1 MTTNPEF
8 IIVPSVNTPSY
19 KMKIQ
24 LKQITS
30 KLVFAIALGC
40 LSQTVK
46 AEPFHWNSFE
56 LKVKFS
62 NVKSLVDL
70 LEETFSSA
78 DMPFKITLTE
88 TVFSDRDST
97 HGLTVSSS
105 DIDAL
110 SSLMSDENKEDKDM
124 FMARLHELVEVK
136 SRFAGVRLGGVNP
149 PTQTAEKK
157 SKGDI
162 FAMWEMDVSDMEK
175 YGAAWKELVSKTESV
190 RENNIVGLGMYTFG
204 RGKANAYVIHSF
216 KSHSDMSKT
225 LSAYGENEDFQK
237 YQKEVKPL
245 YTDINNTVY
254 KVIKQW

>member
-1 MTTNPEF
+1 MIKKN
-8 IIVPSVNTPSY
+8 
-19 KMKIQ
+19 
-24 LKQITS
+24 
-30 KLVFAIALGC
+30 
-40 LSQTVK
+40 SQV
-46 AEPFHWNSFE
+46 SFKE
-56 LKVKFS
+56 L
-62 NVKSLVDL
+62 
-70 LEETFSSA
+70 
-78 DMPFKITLTE
+78 
-88 TVFSDRDST
+88 R
-97 HGLTVSSS
+97 
-105 DIDAL
+105 DAL
-110 SSLMSDENKEDKDM
+110 QT
-124 FMARLHELVEVK
+124 AGYTLVEK
-136 SRFAGVRLGGVNP
+136 QSEDISKQKEKDIHLWRQRFIWVGLLGFP
-149 PTQTAEKK
+149 LL
-157 SKGDI
+157 I